1 MYLFSSAVMS
11 HVNEPNV
18 AEIPAEKLQE
28 ARQQR
33 IPYFEMREVEVQKM
47 SEEGIAKQIVGKEI
61 RDLCRPEI
69 DEYVD
74 CLTDRM
80 FTVLK
85 CKPLAL
91 RMRRCVAKY
100 ELHTGYASSRINE
113 ILEERKTENKDTPA
127 DPNYRAQFNKCYVPD
142 EYEPRLHKL

>member
-1 MYLFSSAVMS
+1 MS
-11 HVNEPNV
+11 HVNEPKV
-18 AEIPAEKLQE
+18 SEIPAEKLQE
-28 ARQQR
+28 GRNQR

-47 SEEGIAKQIVGKEI
+47 SEEGIARQMVGKEI

-100 ELHTGYASSRINE
+100 ELHTGYASNRINE
-113 ILEERKTENKDTPA
+113 ILNDRQDENKDTPA
-127 DPNYRAQFNKCYVPD
+127 DPNYRSQFNKCYVPND
-142 EYEPRLHKL
+142 YDPKLHKL

>member
-1 MYLFSSAVMS
+1 MS
-11 HVNEPNV
+11 HINEPGV
-18 AEIPAEKLQE
+18 SEIPAEKLQQG
-28 ARQQR
+28 RQQR

-47 SEEGIAKQIVGKEI
+47 SEEGIARQIVGKEI

-74 CLTDRM
+74 CITDRM

-100 ELHTGYASSRINE
+100 ELHSGYASNRIGD
-113 ILEERKTENKDTPA
+113 ILEERQTENKDTPA
-127 DPNYRAQFNKCYVPD
+127 DPNYRAQFNKCYVPS
-142 EYEPRLHKL
+142 EYNPDLHKL